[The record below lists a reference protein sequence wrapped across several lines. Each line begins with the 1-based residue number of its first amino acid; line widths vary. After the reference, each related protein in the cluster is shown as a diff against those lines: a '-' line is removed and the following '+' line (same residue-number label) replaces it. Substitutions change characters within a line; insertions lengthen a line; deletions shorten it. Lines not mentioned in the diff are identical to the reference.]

1 LIKDYRLLCPVLAGP
16 VTEVETMTSFYDL
29 KAKKLTGEVVSM
41 EEYKGKVVLVENT
54 ASL

>member
-1 LIKDYRLLCPVLAGP
+1 
-16 VTEVETMTSFYDL
+16 MTSFYDL